1 MREKHDTVVLLG
13 TWRIQSAMNCSMWK
27 DEAKCPECEKLLE
40 EQKEEEVDG
49 ID

>member
-1 MREKHDTVVLLG
+1 MIRWFCWEHG
-13 TWRIQSAMNCSMWK
+13 EFNPPWGCSMWK